1 MTVQKASLLSLS
13 LAVEVF
19 LEDMS
24 SSPHK
29 EQELQVLAEVLRQE
43 VVEVHGLWDVCHHQT
58 SSALSQVEAGLHQ
71 LCQVQEELGSLQAE
85 LSLQSG
91 ALKLLCRAQGELSSE
106 DSGWASEDCNLGG
119 KQERLGRLRQMAE
132 RLQEVISPR
141 SPSVVAVRAGIE
153 ATTKQLGGL
162 QREVLRIRGRSRGR
176 RTVMKA
182 KRTRSR
188 EGLLARKKKLAKY
201 SVGVHLVL
209 LLGLFL
215 SWLCQPSC
223 CDNFSAISAFSP
235 QLKYVNGPPP
245 I

>member
-1 MTVQKASLLSLS
+1 MTVQKESLLSLS

-19 LEDMS
+19 LEDIS
-24 SSPHK
+24 SSLHTDPK
-29 EQELQVLAEVLRQE
+29 QQVLAEVLRHE

-58 SSALSQVEAGLHQ
+58 SSALARVETGLHH
-71 LCQVQEELGSLQAE
+71 LCEVQEELGSLQAE
-85 LSLQSG
+85 MSLQSG

-141 SPSVVAVRAGIE
+141 SPSVAAVRAGIE
-153 ATTKQLGGL
+153 ATSAQLGGL
-162 QREVLRIRGRSRGR
+162 QKQVLRIRGRSRGR
-176 RTVMKA
+176 RNIRGVS
-182 KRTRSR
+182 RRSR
-188 EGLLARKKKLAKY
+188 EGLLSRKKKLAKY

>member
-1 MTVQKASLLSLS
+1 MGQKVSLLSLS
-13 LAVEVF
+13 LAVDEF
-19 LEDMS
+19 MKDIS
-24 SSPHK
+24 SSK
-29 EQELQVLAEVLRQE
+29 QKDQDLQVLAEVLRQE
-43 VVEVHGLWDVCHHQT
+43 VVEVHGLWDECHHQT
-58 SSALSQVEAGLHQ
+58 SSALARVETGLHH
-71 LCQVQEELGSLQAE
+71 LCEVQEELGSLQAE
-85 LSLQSG
+85 MSLQSG

-141 SPSVVAVRAGIE
+141 SPSVAAVRAGIE
-153 ATTKQLGGL
+153 ATSAQLGGL
-162 QREVLRIRGRSRGR
+162 QRQVLRIRGRSRGR

-182 KRTRSR
+182 RRTRSK
-188 EGLLARKKKLAKY
+188 EGLLSRRKKFVKY

>member
-1 MTVQKASLLSLS
+1 MSQKASLLSLS
-13 LAVEVF
+13 LAVDEF
-19 LEDMS
+19 LKDIS
-24 SSPHK
+24 SSKHK
-29 EQELQVLAEVLRQE
+29 DQGLLVLAEVLRKD
-43 VVEVHGLWDVCHHQT
+43 VVEVHGLWEVCHHQN
-58 SSALSQVEAGLHQ
+58 SSALARVKTGLHQ
-71 LCQVQEELGSLQAE
+71 LIQVQEELNSLQTE

-91 ALKLLCRAQGELSSE
+91 ALKLLCRSQGELSSE

-119 KQERLGRLRQMAE
+119 KQDRLSRLRQMAV

-141 SPSVVAVRAGIE
+141 SPSVAALRAGIE
-153 ATTKQLGGL
+153 ATSAQLGGL
-162 QREVLRIRGRSRGR
+162 QRQVLKIRGRSRGR

-182 KRTRSR
+182 RRTRSR
-188 EGLLARKKKLAKY
+188 EGLLYRKKKFVKY